1 VGAGV
6 VRERAGG
13 ADDLHRGLS
22 AQTPPPRR
30 PHLALTHD
38 VRGGGD
44 LAAALF
50 ADRLIELGL
59 SYVRTD
65 GWATSALELPRIGR
79 LVVRHAHAVGESV
92 LVELDDALVELGL
105 WSGRIAA
112 SVASTDEAAVER
124 TLARLRELLP
134 VPDPSSRHEVA
145 VTFWTYGPQ
154 GPIPSWRSIDVPD
167 WDEIRENYP
176 EPTRGQLERL
186 MVGFRP
192 AHGGQLILWHGVAGT
207 GKTFG
212 LRALAWEWRDWCDL
226 HYVVDPDTFF
236 GEHADYLM
244 AVLLQP
250 EYESPMVAMRHHVA
264 GGVWMEL
271 GESQA
276 IVVGGEEDG
285 EATAAGKWRVLL
297 LEDTGDLLAADA
309 RVRVGQGLSRFLNVV
324 DGLIG
329 QGLRVLVLV
338 TTNEEI
344 RALHPA
350 VARPGRA
357 AANVEFT
364 PLPTDEANAWLERR
378 EVAERV
384 ERPTTLAVL
393 YALEHGLDPGAEV
406 VLPGFGD

>member
-1 VGAGV
+1 MH
-6 VRERAGG
+6 
-13 ADDLHRGLS
+13 DL
-22 AQTPPPRR
+22 
-30 PHLALTHD
+30 
-38 VRGGGD
+38 RGGGD
-44 LAAALF
+44 LTAALF
-50 ADRLIELGL
+50 ADRMIELGL
-59 SYVRTD
+59 SHVRTE

-79 LVVRHAHAVGESV
+79 LVARHVHAVGESA
-92 LVELDDALVELGL
+92 LVELDDDVLAELGL
-105 WSGRIAA
+105 WSGRFAVTLA
-112 SVASTDEAAVER
+112 SSEEAAVER

-145 VTFWTYGPQ
+145 VTFWTYGPH
-154 GPIPSWRSIDVPD
+154 GPMPSWRSIDVPA
-167 WDEIRENYP
+167 WDEIRENYA
-176 EPTRGQLERL
+176 EPTRGELERL

-250 EYESPMVAMRHHVA
+250 EYESPIVAMRHRVE
-264 GGVWMEL
+264 GGAWMSVGTSE
-271 GESQA
+271 A
-276 IVVGGEEDG
+276 IVASTDEQG
-285 EATAAGKWRVLL
+285 EAGAAGKWRVLL

-344 RALHPA
+344 RGLHPA

-357 AANVEFT
+357 AANVEFA

-384 ERPTTLAVL
+384 ESPTTLAAL
-393 YALEHGLDPGAEV
+393 YALEQGLDPGAQV
-406 VLPGFGD
+406 TLPGFGG